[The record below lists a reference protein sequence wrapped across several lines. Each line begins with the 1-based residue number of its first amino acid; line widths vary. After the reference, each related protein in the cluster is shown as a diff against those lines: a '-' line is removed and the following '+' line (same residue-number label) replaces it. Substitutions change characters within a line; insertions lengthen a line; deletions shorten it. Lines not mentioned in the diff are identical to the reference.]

1 MNLIEVPLELIDED
15 KYQPRS
21 IYNEESIDELV
32 QSIKE
37 IGLQSPIKVQLL
49 ENGRYRIIF
58 GHRRFKACKILGKS
72 FINAILAD
80 DISEQ
85 DIFFQQLAENIQRE
99 GFTPIEEAQAYRK
112 ALDNENW
119 KISVKY
125 LASTLGK
132 TERYISNKLSLLNFG
147 STVKMLIHKGNDI
160 KKDGLTEQQALQ
172 VKDIPIEYRDQVAI
186 KIAKEGI
193 PVNDA
198 KKISILFSSKDI
210 KPKNKESFLKYNHTR
225 LLNTYEEYC
234 SSIKKKNEKI
244 TEKLQKPHIVS
255 DNTISTN
262 EIFQD
267 ENLPILEKVRFLLN
281 RIPSAY
287 PIPDDVIGSY
297 KVMKIDEREDFIYS
311 IDCLI
316 ESLKKHLSQWQSI
329 KDTIQND
336 SIQRIK

>member
-1 MNLIEVPLELIDED
+1 M
-15 KYQPRS
+15 
-21 IYNEESIDELV
+21 
-32 QSIKE
+32 
-37 IGLQSPIKVQLL
+37 
-49 ENGRYRIIF
+49 
-58 GHRRFKACKILGKS
+58 
-72 FINAILAD
+72 
-80 DISEQ
+80 
-85 DIFFQQLAENIQRE
+85 
-99 GFTPIEEAQAYRK
+99 
-112 ALDNENW
+112 DNENW